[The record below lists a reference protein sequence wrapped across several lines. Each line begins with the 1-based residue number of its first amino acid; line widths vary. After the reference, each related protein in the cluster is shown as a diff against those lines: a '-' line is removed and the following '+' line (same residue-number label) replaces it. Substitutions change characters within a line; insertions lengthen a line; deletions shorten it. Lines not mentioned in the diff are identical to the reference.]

1 MIDYFIGI
9 VITFLSAFLFQL
21 FGICLTKN
29 KKSYAYSFV
38 IGYII
43 YSFLVAVIGIPIQ
56 IFNLPWMV
64 FFVYMIILLLGILL
78 YIGITIRKKELVF
91 SKDLLLDYIKHNW
104 FLYVGAVI
112 IICFSLTHLSTIWA
126 NNLTDDA
133 YYLNRMATL
142 PYTENPFQTDPS
154 TGLPGMMGVG
164 YYSLN
169 VFELEASFYI
179 FITGID
185 PALYARLFLALL
197 NYFIM
202 LNSIQAFMQELLVN
216 GKSDSKLQYITVPV
230 FLVFVMNSRLFIDT
244 DTYWTI
250 VTAAYFGSSLVKIT
264 CIFIALLPLLKFEKL
279 TFKKVVLTICTCIVM
294 FSKSTTALPTL
305 FLLAVSYLLVL
316 FCIRLKK
323 EKVNK
328 YLLLCLVLLIIV
340 LGILLPNQ
348 PDSNELMINYIFNS
362 TKNIL
367 ILLPLAII
375 GLYAFKNIN
384 FLYLLVTMLLCVFI
398 IICPE
403 INDLYEISSQYSFV
417 AERTR
422 YSIWLF
428 MIIVGSISLI
438 WFIINRINKFAL
450 GILSFFVTLSSFFG
464 FCFTHY
470 NNADFLNSVK
480 VIYRNKYLMP
490 NSTIELG
497 KTLEE
502 YYANTGNKLNV
513 MMHAGVVV
521 DNYAHFPA
529 GILRTYSPH
538 TNSIIAGIRIS
549 DTLENIYSDFD
560 GFSIEEYH
568 NYENFVQTPNQETLE
583 NLDEI
588 LNKYPFN
595 CIVGTNFSDEQTRL
609 LSTIGYEKYQDVV
622 DTNLVYNIYIKS

>member
-78 YIGITIRKKELVF
+78 YIGITLRKKEFVF

-609 LSTIGYEKYQDVV
+609 LSSIGYEKYQDVV

>member
-78 YIGITIRKKELVF
+78 YIGITLRKKEFVF
-91 SKDLLLDYIKHNW
+91 SRDLLLDYIKHNW

-185 PALYARLFLALL
+185 PGLYARLFLALL

>member
-112 IICFSLTHLSTIWA
+112 IVCFSLTHLSTIWA

-142 PYTENPFQTDPS
+142 PYTGNPFQTDPS

-202 LNSIQAFMQELLVN
+202 LNSIQSFMQELLVN
-216 GKSDSKLQYITVPV
+216 GKSDSKMQYITVPV

-583 NLDEI
+583 DLDEI

>member
-9 VITFLSAFLFQL
+9 VITFLSAFLFQI

-43 YSFLVAVIGIPIQ
+43 YSFLVAIVGIPIQ
-56 IFNLPWMV
+56 IFNLPWVV
-64 FFVYMIILLLGILL
+64 FFVYMIILLLGVLL
-78 YIGITIRKKELVF
+78 YIGITIRKKELIF
-91 SKDLLLDYIKHNW
+91 SKDLLFDYIKHNW

-142 PYTENPFQTDPS
+142 PYTENPFQTDPG
-154 TGLPGMMGVG
+154 TGLYGMVG
-164 YYSLN
+164 FSSYSLN

-202 LNSIQAFMQELLVN
+202 LNSIQAFMQEVLVN
-216 GKSDSKLQYITVPV
+216 GNSNSKMQFITVPV

-250 VTAAYFGSSLVKIT
+250 VTAAYFGSSLVKT
-264 CIFIALLPLLKFEKL
+264 ACTFIALLPLLKFEKL
-279 TFKKVVLTICTCIVM
+279 TFKKVVLTICTCVVM
-294 FSKSTTALPTL
+294 ISKSSTALPVL
-305 FLLAVSYLLVL
+305 FLLAISYLVVL
-316 FCIRLKK
+316 FCVRLKK
-323 EKVNK
+323 EKENK
-328 YLLLCLVLLIIV
+328 YLLTCIVLLITIF
-340 LGILLPNQ
+340 GLLVPNQ
-348 PDSNELMINYIFNS
+348 LDSNELMLNYILNS

-367 ILLPLAII
+367 VLIPLSII
-375 GLYAFKNIN
+375 GLYAFKNIK
-384 FLYLLVTMLLCVFI
+384 FLYLLLTMVLCIFLI
-398 IICPE
+398 ACPE
-403 INDLYEISSQYSFV
+403 INDIFENLSQYSFV

-422 YSIWLF
+422 YTIWLF
-428 MIIVGSISLI
+428 IIIVGTISLI
-438 WFIINRINKFAL
+438 WFVFNHIGVAKL
-450 GILSFFVTLSSFFG
+450 GILSFVITLGSFCA
-464 FCFTHY
+464 FCYTNY
-470 NNADFLNSVK
+470 NKADFLNSVK

-502 YYANTGNKLNV
+502 YYTETGNKLNV

-549 DTLENIYSDFD
+549 ETLENAYSDFN

-568 NYENFVQTPNQETLE
+568 NYENFVQTPNQETLDDL
-583 NLDEI
+583 NEI

>member
-112 IICFSLTHLSTIWA
+112 IVCFSLTHLSTIWA

-202 LNSIQAFMQELLVN
+202 LNSIQSFMQELLVN
-216 GKSDSKLQYITVPV
+216 GKSDSKMQYITVPV

-583 NLDEI
+583 DLDEI

>member
-609 LSTIGYEKYQDVV
+609 LSSIGYEKYQDVV

>member
-112 IICFSLTHLSTIWA
+112 IVCFSLTHLSTIWA

-202 LNSIQAFMQELLVN
+202 LNSIQSFMQELLVN
-216 GKSDSKLQYITVPV
+216 GKSDSKMQYITVPV

-340 LGILLPNQ
+340 SGILLPNQ

-438 WFIINRINKFAL
+438 WFIINRINKFVL

-583 NLDEI
+583 DLDEI

>member
-78 YIGITIRKKELVF
+78 YIGITLRKKEFVF
-91 SKDLLLDYIKHNW
+91 SRDLLLDYIKHNW

-185 PALYARLFLALL
+185 PGLYARLFLALL

-609 LSTIGYEKYQDVV
+609 LSSIGYEKYQDVV